1 MTTVCR
7 KSFDPGFK
15 IRRATAEDLLSIAA
29 LEEECGL
36 NSRGAE
42 GHRKRLTNPKAILL
56 AAVRDQSDSTDRKTI
71 GMFSGE
77 VVMDE
82 LQVDNLAVSQSYR
95 RKGVGRM
102 LLQSAL
108 SYAHCLGARTS
119 LLEVAVANLPA
130 RTFYEREGF
139 VVIALRKSYYT
150 DPIDDALL
158 LAREIDSGTGIV
170 Y

>member
-1 MTTVCR
+1 MTTVCQ
-7 KSFDPGFK
+7 KSFDPGFR
-15 IRRATAEDLLSIAA
+15 ILRGAAEDLPSIVA

-36 NSRGAE
+36 NSRGVE
-42 GHRKRLTNPKAILL
+42 GHRKRLTNPNAILL
-56 AAVRDQSDSTDRKTI
+56 AAVRDQADSTGRKVA

-77 VVMDE
+77 VAMDE
-82 LQVDNLAVSQSYR
+82 LQIDNLAVSQSYR

-108 SYAHCLGARTS
+108 SIAHRLRARAAV
-119 LLEVAVANLPA
+119 LEVAVANSPA
-130 RTFYEREGF
+130 RAFYEREGF
-139 VVIALRKSYYT
+139 VVIGLRKSYYT